1 MIQVELS
8 VPEIHCEHCKASLE
22 GAVGAVPG
30 VDSVEVSVS
39 EATVSVSYDAGTVEE
54 SDIRKTIEEQGYAV
68 AD

>member
-1 MIQVELS
+1 MTQVELS